1 MSMTVDEAGV
11 ARDNFPRPTPKTP
24 NNVFEQLSMKG
35 KVVAITGASAGIGFA
50 VAEAIAEAG
59 GDLALWYNSN
69 DAAIVKGEQLA
80 KAHGVRV
87 KAYKVEVTDA
97 AKVEQTIN
105 EVVKDFGKLD
115 VFVANAGM
123 AISKAIT
130 ETSLDEYRKQMSVNV
145 DGVFYCAK
153 YAGAVF
159 KHQGF
164 GNLIITSSIS
174 AHIVNVPV
182 DQPVSSTLAPPP
194 TFVVYNMTKAA
205 ITHLGKSLA
214 REWRE
219 FARCNIVSPGFFDTN
234 MGASPLAINEA

>member
-87 KAYKVEVTDA
+87 KA
-97 AKVEQTIN
+97 
-105 EVVKDFGKLD
+105 
-115 VFVANAGM
+115 
-123 AISKAIT
+123 
-130 ETSLDEYRKQMSVNV
+130 
-145 DGVFYCAK
+145 
-153 YAGAVF
+153 
-159 KHQGF
+159 
-164 GNLIITSSIS
+164 
-174 AHIVNVPV
+174 
-182 DQPVSSTLAPPP
+182 
-194 TFVVYNMTKAA
+194 
-205 ITHLGKSLA
+205 
-214 REWRE
+214 
-219 FARCNIVSPGFFDTN
+219 
-234 MGASPLAINEA
+234 